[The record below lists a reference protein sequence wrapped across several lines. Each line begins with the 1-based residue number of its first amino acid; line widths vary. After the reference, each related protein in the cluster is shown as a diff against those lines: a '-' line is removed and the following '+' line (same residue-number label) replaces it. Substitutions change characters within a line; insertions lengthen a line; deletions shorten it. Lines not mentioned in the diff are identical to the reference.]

1 MPFMNEM
8 NDHAN
13 TAQYSIIGPG
23 AFFHQKVLVA
33 FEFMKRCA
41 SPTAGKKKKEKAAGK
56 KVGKDPV
63 LAHLFFPQR
72 PVAQDRCDCR
82 TVCVCSVVIFSGLA
96 VHAPQQRF

>member
-41 SPTAGKKKKEKAAGK
+41 SPTAGKKKRRRLREKRWGRT
-56 KVGKDPV
+56 PSLPTSFSRSV
-63 LAHLFFPQR
+63 LWL
-72 PVAQDRCDCR
+72 R
-82 TVCVCSVVIFSGLA
+82 TGAIAEPCAYAPWSSSVV
-96 VHAPQQRF
+96 